1 MAQVGLDMSD
11 GVYVVVV
18 LRKIS
23 LSVSI
28 IIIYVYCGYLIQLQ

>member
-28 IIIYVYCGYLIQLQ
+28 III